1 MNKDELPVYG
11 EGKRRVRPEKREC
24 NVAMHITSTLT
35 KNQIMLVIKEN
46 QREVLTIGGRKLGKE
61 QEKRKKPTLQ
71 AKGKENIYEMCVK
84 VTGT

>member
-1 MNKDELPVYG
+1 
-11 EGKRRVRPEKREC
+11 
-24 NVAMHITSTLT
+24 
-35 KNQIMLVIKEN
+35 MLVIKEN

-84 VTGT
+84 VTGTSSDPVVRNGKYGKL